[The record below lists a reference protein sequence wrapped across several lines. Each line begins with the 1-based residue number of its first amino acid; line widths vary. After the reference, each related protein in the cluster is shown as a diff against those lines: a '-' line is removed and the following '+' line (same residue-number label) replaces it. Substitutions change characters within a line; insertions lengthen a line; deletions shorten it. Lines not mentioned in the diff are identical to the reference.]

1 MVISS
6 FEDAADK
13 MTSPALSFLF
23 QMWVHYSGHGW
34 SLSTQVHSGGSMSLL
49 HVEQSWSAWAGWNF
63 SRSHMMWWVVSM
75 LLEAEHAHWET
86 AAHYTHTWKTS
97 TNLFGSVDSECW
109 AFHFRIYSVGNIM
122 AWGRSSLYK
131 STSSASSD
139 GILSPSSRLTHS
151 VGRRY
156 RTPRAILGIC
166 LPAQRTRWY
175 TIVILGCGWWWITST
190 TCKPRFAKYE
200 LISMQLL
207 TQLRSLCEQLPEL
220 NSGIPSQ
227 TLQCWNYKSSPSY
240 KHSLHL

>member
-1 MVISS
+1 MVTSS

-34 SLSTQVHSGGSMSLL
+34 SLSMQVHSGGSLSLL

-63 SRSHMMWWVVSM
+63 SRSRMMWWVVSM

-97 TNLFGSVDSECW
+97 TCLE
-109 AFHFRIYSVGNIM
+109 ALILSVGPSTSVYTQLGTL
-122 AWGRSSLYK
+122 WHSLYK
-131 STSSASSD
+131 STASASSD

-175 TIVILGCGWWWITST
+175 DSN
-190 TCKPRFAKYE
+190 P
-200 LISMQLL
+200 QLWMMVDYFDVL
-207 TQLRSLCEQLPEL
+207 DD
-220 NSGIPSQ
+220 
-227 TLQCWNYKSSPSY
+227 LQA
-240 KHSLHL
+240 